1 MTRNGGAVIT
11 RTKRITVVV
20 ADSMEAERIASVKV
34 TDIVEYLLTAED
46 NMGAAADEPV
56 LVTTDN
62 LPNQRVGSGEGS
74 AVRSRHTLKRYLL
87 LQQRILSGQ
96 VKVRF
101 VDDANNPADFL
112 TKWLDRLKLEASI
125 EYATNSRNAVDAT
138 SAATLDRERAAFGAA
153 LTLAR
158 AAAPRPAANA
168 ASAPATA
175 TSDAT
180 LASALADSRL
190 PSSTEL
196 QLIDA
201 LTEAYWA

>member
-1 MTRNGGAVIT
+1 MLY
-11 RTKRITVVV
+11 
-20 ADSMEAERIASVKV
+20 
-34 TDIVEYLLTAED
+34 YLWAFA
-46 NMGAAADEPV
+46 GQRAARYWSY
-56 LVTTDN
+56 LVS
-62 LPNQRVGSGEGS
+62 GSGASFGS
-74 AVRSRHTLKRYLL
+74 LDSKQRS
-87 LQQRILSGQ
+87 
-96 VKVRF
+96 KVRF

-201 LTEAYWA
+201 RTEAYRA

>member
-1 MTRNGGAVIT
+1 
-11 RTKRITVVV
+11 
-20 ADSMEAERIASVKV
+20 
-34 TDIVEYLLTAED
+34 
-46 NMGAAADEPV
+46 MGAAADEPV
-56 LVTTDN
+56 LATTDN

-153 LTLAR
+153 LTLTR